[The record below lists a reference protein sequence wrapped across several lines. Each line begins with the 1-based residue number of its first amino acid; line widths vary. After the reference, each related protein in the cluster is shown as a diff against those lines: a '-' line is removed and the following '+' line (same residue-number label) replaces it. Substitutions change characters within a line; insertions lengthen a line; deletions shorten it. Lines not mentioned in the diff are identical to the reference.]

1 MKTEQ
6 KAIFATRIGKLRND
20 KGMSQEEL
28 AAALNIDRG
37 TIAKY
42 ETQKRIP
49 SYEHLT
55 AFTEYF
61 NVSTDYLLGIAKNK
75 TPDPD
80 ISMICDYTGLSDD
93 AIQTLNVIKG
103 SNVSDTVSA
112 LIAELG
118 QCINECINLGSSNK
132 SSVLQKLSSFLEMN
146 TADSTQRFYIS
157 KSGKITESTSTDRE
171 YTSQLSMNDTTV
183 LREIST
189 DEIITRIMLNDIEQS
204 IIDLK
209 SNERFWNND
218 FNSNSDFEYD
228 AGKCTGDK
236 ELPFDI

>member
-6 KAIFATRIGKLRND
+6 KVIFATRIGKLRND

-55 AFTEYF
+55 AFSEYF

-80 ISMICDYTGLSDD
+80 ITMICDYTGLSDD
-93 AIQTLNVIKG
+93 AIQTLNIIKG
-103 SNVSDTVSA
+103 LNVSDTVSA

-118 QCINECINLGSSNK
+118 QYINECINLGSSNK
-132 SSVLQKLSSFLEMN
+132 SSVLQKISSFLEMN
-146 TADSTQRFYIS
+146 TADNTQRFYIS

-171 YTSQLSMNDTTV
+171 YTSQLSINDITV
-183 LREIST
+183 LREISIG
-189 DEIITRIMLNDIEQS
+189 EIITRIMLNDIEQS

-209 SNERFWNND
+209 SNEHFWNND
-218 FNSNSDFEYD
+218 NSNSEFKNY
-228 AGKCTGDK
+228 TDK
-236 ELPFDI
+236 DIDNTDLPFDI

>member
-6 KAIFATRIGKLRND
+6 KAIFAERIGKLRND

-28 AAALNIDRG
+28 SVALNIDRG

-55 AFTEYF
+55 AFSEYF

-80 ISMICDYTGLSDD
+80 ISMMCDYTGLSDD
-93 AIQTLNVIKG
+93 AIQTLENIKG
-103 SNVSDTVSA
+103 SNVSDTISA

-118 QCINECINLGSSNK
+118 QYLDECIYLGNSNK
-132 SSVLQKLSSFLEMN
+132 TPVLQKITSFLEMN
-146 TADSTQRFYIS
+146 TADNTQSFYIS
-157 KSGKITESTSTDRE
+157 KSGKIIESTSTDRE
-171 YTSQLSMNDTTV
+171 YTSQLSSNDTTV

-209 SNERFWNND
+209 SNKRFGNND
-218 FNSNSDFEYD
+218 FNSNSNFKYD
-228 AGKCTGDK
+228 PDKYAGDK